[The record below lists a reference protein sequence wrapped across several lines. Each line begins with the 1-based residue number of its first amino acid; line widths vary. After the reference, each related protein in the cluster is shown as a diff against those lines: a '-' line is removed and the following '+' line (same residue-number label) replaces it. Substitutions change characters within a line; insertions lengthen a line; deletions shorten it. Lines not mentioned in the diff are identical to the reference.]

1 MVINSQKSNIRQLC
15 DYITM
20 AKSMTWWTSTMGPRT
35 EHTTLVSGKSE
46 KIALNRR
53 RKKSYKNE
61 LQSMVCY
68 RKVATL
74 SRQTKGHSSE
84 NSNWSQK
91 KLKRSRSTTK
101 SVGYEA
107 RGRLPQMGFLIHYQQ
122 RRKLQQN
129 ATIHK
134 GLLC

>member
-1 MVINSQKSNIRQLC
+1 MNCSPWSVIGKWQHYRGKQKDIPVKTA
-15 DYITM
+15 IE
-20 AKSMTWWTSTMGPRT
+20 AK
-35 EHTTLVSGKSE
+35 
-46 KIALNRR
+46 
-53 RKKSYKNE
+53 
-61 LQSMVCY
+61 
-68 RKVATL
+68 
-74 SRQTKGHSSE
+74 
-84 NSNWSQK
+84 K
-91 KLKRSRSTTK
+91 KLKRSHSTTK